1 MTRVLLGLAMATKN
15 PHEKYHVCPYDPSHE
30 LAAERLPFHLVRCRN
45 SIRQSDPKRFKH
57 IQKTLAVCR

>member
-1 MTRVLLGLAMATKN
+1 MATKN